1 MSLSPGF
8 LEVARALIRAN
19 TVSVNGTAAAV
30 DLLAPLYERAGLG
43 VRRQI
48 FRGSLDGAPIADHV
62 NVLAGPGGMSG
73 SGLNTSGLSAFDAG
87 ASSAGAEDE
96 LAGAFRPE
104 GAKQRTGGVLLVTHL
119 DTVPA
124 GPLDLWTETAGDPWE
139 LTGKAGVLFGLGCA
153 DVKLDALCKA
163 EAALRLRGRGLAR
176 PFWLLGTFGEEV
188 GLRGARHFA
197 ESALWQE
204 VLPSCV
210 LCGEPSELCC
220 ILAHKGYAVVRCT
233 VIDAKARLV
242 SSSGPGVEELSFAG
256 KAAHSSTPHLGDN
269 AIHKALA
276 WARSS
281 GTPILSAQ
289 GGAAANVVPASC
301 VLRVPAPREKGQPAP
316 DAARSLP
323 AEPSQ
328 PNLWRALATAGALEE
343 LWKELLAAQQPRSDA
358 RFDPPGAVGGLNML
372 ASSGT
377 APAEAD
383 VLHGS
388 ARATATLDAR
398 LLPEHDPDAL
408 IAAFSTRAGAWV
420 QRLGDGE
427 LSLEISVER
436 NAGGMALALDSH
448 LVQSVSQVL
457 ARLGHDPVARAKP
470 TSTEAG
476 VFARKGVPAIV
487 IGPGRSTGNAH
498 TANERIEVAQL
509 EAAVDLYEALLVE
522 LCGG

>member
-1 MSLSPGF
+1 MALPPGF
-8 LEVARALIRAN
+8 LDTARALIRAD
-19 TVSVNGTAAAV
+19 TVSVNGTAQAAS
-30 DLLAPLYERAGLG
+30 LLAPLYEQAGLN

-48 FRGSLDGAPIADHV
+48 FHGSLDGAPEVDHV
-62 NVLAGPGGMSG
+62 NVLAGPGG
-73 SGLNTSGLSAFDAG
+73 A
-87 ASSAGAEDE
+87 
-96 LAGAFRPE
+96 RE
-104 GAKQRTGGVLLVTHL
+104 GGGGVLLVTHL
-119 DTVPA
+119 DTVPP
-124 GPLDLWTETAGDPWE
+124 GPLENWTETSGDPWA
-139 LTGKAGVLFGLGCA
+139 LTQKEGWLFGLGCA

-163 EAALRLRGRGLAR
+163 EAARRLRGRRLAR

-197 ESALWQE
+197 ESALWDE
-204 VLPSCV
+204 VQPSCV

-233 VIDAKARLV
+233 VVDARARLV

-256 KAAHSSTPHLGDN
+256 KAAHSSTPHLGVN

-281 GTPILSAQ
+281 GTPILSAR

-301 VLRVPAPREKGQPAP
+301 VVRVPAPREKGAPAP
-316 DAARSLP
+316 DKARSLP
-323 AEPSQ
+323 AEPPQ
-328 PNLWRALATAGALEE
+328 PNLWRALATAGALVD
-343 LWKELLAAQQPRSDA
+343 LWKDLLASLTPASDS
-358 RFDPPGAVGGLNML
+358 RFDPPGAVGDLNIL
-372 ASSGT
+372 ETSGT
-377 APAEAD
+377 APTDPDA
-383 VLHGS
+383 LHGS
-388 ARATATLDAR
+388 ARAIVTLDAR
-398 LLPEHDPDAL
+398 LLPEHDPDQL
-408 IAAFSTRAGAWV
+408 IASFSARAQAWV
-420 QRLGDGE
+420 QRLGGSE

-436 NAGGMALALDSH
+436 NAGGMALSADSP
-448 LVQSVSQVL
+448 LVKSVTQVL
-457 ARLGHDPVARAKP
+457 SGLGCDPVARAKP

-509 EAAVDLYEALLVE
+509 ERAVDLYEALLIE